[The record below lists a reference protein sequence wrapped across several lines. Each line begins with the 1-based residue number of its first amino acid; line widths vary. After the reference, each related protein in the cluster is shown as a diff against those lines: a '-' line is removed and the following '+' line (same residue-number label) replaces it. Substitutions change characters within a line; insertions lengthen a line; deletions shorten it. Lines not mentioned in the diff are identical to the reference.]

1 MNSFKRLLSSTIT
14 LVLSFLRST
23 TNYIAD
29 GISERNMKKVALNL
43 VLLLSVATLVI
54 LTAALF
60 VKLAFQNLHILIA
73 AAFLAAAAYSVV
85 SKLFQTEEPTPPRK
99 PTAEDYQAVLATVKP
114 SLATVAPAL
123 GLAPIYEHSDIRA
136 DPEEQILPWGKV
148 WRMKFKLLNRTP
160 PAPSTRIS
168 AEASSRP
175 KSRACWAGKI
185 LLGSPMSVSS
195 VAVHSFPSSR
205 LMKFSPVMPLCI
217 CSSPLPARNI
227 SNRRPIGKI
236 ARMFFPSRSIPMT
249 RIFDD
254 GNSWYSPP

>member
-99 PTAEDYQAVLATVKP
+99 PTAEDYQTVLATVKP

-148 WRMKFKLLNRTP
+148 WRMKFKVLKQTATSPIDKDLCRSVIQAQIKSVLERENPSGFVNVRFQRGGTFVPIIQVDEVLPGDAFVYLFIAIASQEYFQQKADWENR
-160 PAPSTRIS
+160 
-168 AEASSRP
+168 
-175 KSRACWAGKI
+175 KN
-185 LLGSPMSVSS
+185 V
-195 VAVHSFPSSR
+195 
-205 LMKFSPVMPLCI
+205 
-217 CSSPLPARNI
+217 LPIEVN
-227 SNRRPIGKI
+227 
-236 ARMFFPSRSIPMT
+236 T
-249 RIFDD
+249 DD
-254 GNSWYSPP
+254 EDF